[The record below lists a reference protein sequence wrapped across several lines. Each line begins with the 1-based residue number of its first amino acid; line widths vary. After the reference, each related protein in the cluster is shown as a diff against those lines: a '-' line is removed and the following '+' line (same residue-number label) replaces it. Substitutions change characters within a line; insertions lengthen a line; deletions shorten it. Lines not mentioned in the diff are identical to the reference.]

1 VRWCAS
7 VIEAEGVPVAVGGVW
22 TLADATPAPVP
33 GSGDGLD
40 ATGVLEAVAPAGDDE
55 AGEPLV
61 QPPVGVAMLQIR
73 RGPGAGAV
81 FALDAD
87 VVGCGRDRGNQI
99 VLDGATV
106 SRKHAEFRR
115 QGRRYVVA
123 DLGSLNGTYV
133 NGERVEVAVL
143 AVGDRI
149 RIGRY
154 VLSFAIG

>member
-1 VRWCAS
+1 MRRT
-7 VIEAEGVPVAVGGVW
+7 ILEAAVGAQK
-22 TLADATPAPVP
+22 LQPVP
-33 GSGDGLD
+33 CQCVSAL
-40 ATGVLEAVAPAGDDE
+40 
-55 AGEPLV
+55 
-61 QPPVGVAMLQIR
+61 IR
-73 RGPGAGAV
+73 PGAGAV

-115 QGRRYVVA
+115 QGARYVVS

-133 NGERVEVAVL
+133 NGERVELAVL
-143 AVGDRI
+143 AIGDQI

-154 VLSFAIG
+154 VLFFATG